1 MKRLFYLLGRMM
13 YYFYPYKLSILLK
26 GVRKYIYKGYMSR
39 AFAAFG
45 GGNTELNPCL
55 LMLVGAKYIKIGRD
69 VYIGKNVQLTAWDNV
84 NGYKYSPQIVIGNG
98 SAIGDGSQVTAINK
112 IIIGNNV
119 LTGKY
124 VLITDNAH
132 GKSESIIIDKAP
144 LAREM
149 FSKGPVIIDD
159 NVWIGEKAS
168 IMPNVHIGYG
178 SIIAANSVV
187 TKDVPP
193 RSIVGGC
200 PAKVIKFIK

>member
-1 MKRLFYLLGRMM
+1 MM
-13 YYFYPYKLSILLK
+13 LK
-26 GVRKYIYKGYMSR
+26 GARKYIYKGYLSR
-39 AFAAFG
+39 AFAAYG
-45 GGNTELNPCL
+45 GGNAEINPFL
-55 LMLVGAKYIKIGRD
+55 LMLVGAKYIEVGKD
-69 VYIGKNVQLTAWDNV
+69 VYIGKNVQLTAWDVV
-84 NGYKYSPQIVIGNG
+84 NGVQYSPQIVIGNG

-132 GKSESIIIDKAP
+132 GKSESEIIEKAP

-149 FSKGPVIIDD
+149 YSKGPVIIED

-168 IMPNVHIGYG
+168 IMPNVHIGFG

-187 TKDVPP
+187 TKNVPP
-193 RSIVGGC
+193 KCVVGGC
-200 PAKVIKFIK
+200 PAKVIKYIE